1 MVKRNLTCSF
11 PVYAPWIARRSSF
24 LQRRT
29 NGVSKGRKITSKTTT
44 SGRKE
49 QRRVRK
55 HVYRAAQGQK
65 RKEKGKRTK
74 RKSDDKSSQR

>member
-11 PVYAPWIARRSSF
+11 PVSGTWIARRSSF

-29 NGVSKGRKITSKTTT
+29 PGFSKGRKKASKTTT
-44 SGRKE
+44 SGHKE

-55 HVYRAAQGQK
+55 HVDREAQGQR
-65 RKEKGKRTK
+65 RKEKGERTK
-74 RKSDDKSSQR
+74 RKSD